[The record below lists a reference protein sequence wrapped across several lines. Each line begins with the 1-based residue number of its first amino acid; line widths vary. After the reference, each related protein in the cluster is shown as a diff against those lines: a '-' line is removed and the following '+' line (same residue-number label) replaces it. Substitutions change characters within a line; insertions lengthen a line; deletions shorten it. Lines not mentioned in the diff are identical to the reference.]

1 MHAFA
6 ESLCAEATFGLTPE
20 YTLAARFDISVT
32 FWGYH
37 TLLALKAYHTILAA
51 RAYRRLDGSVGIFID
66 LTSDDSHPGSLLTG
80 CHSGSLSDHE
90 NVCGCFGLV
99 R

>member
-1 MHAFA
+1 MTRW
-6 ESLCAEATFGLTPE
+6 LCMELV
-20 YTLAARFDISVT
+20 LCVT

-37 TLLALKAYHTILAA
+37 TLLAV
-51 RAYRRLDGSVGIFID
+51 RAYRRLDGSVGILID
-66 LTSDDSHPGSLLTG
+66 LTSDDSHPGALLTG

-90 NVCGCFGLV
+90 NVRGCFGLV

>member
-1 MHAFA
+1 MSYIAGRD
-6 ESLCAEATFGLTPE
+6 GLAKVRWE
-20 YTLAARFDISVT
+20 RGNV
-32 FWGYH
+32 
-37 TLLALKAYHTILAA
+37 
-51 RAYRRLDGSVGIFID
+51 ID

-90 NVCGCFGLV
+90 NVRGCFGLE

>member
-1 MHAFA
+1 M
-6 ESLCAEATFGLTPE
+6 LNI
-20 YTLAARFDISVT
+20 TLIIIYLFVFPAHIIYNAQLIICVT

-90 NVCGCFGLV
+90 NVRGCFGLV

>member
-1 MHAFA
+1 M
-6 ESLCAEATFGLTPE
+6 
-20 YTLAARFDISVT
+20 T

-37 TLLALKAYHTILAA
+37 TLLAVTAYHTLLAV
-51 RAYRRLDGSVGIFID
+51 RAYRRLDGSVGILID
-66 LTSDDSHPGSLLTG
+66 LTSDHSHPGALLTG

-90 NVCGCFGLV
+90 NVRGCFGLV

>member
-1 MHAFA
+1 MASPD
-6 ESLCAEATFGLTPE
+6 ESGCS
-20 YTLAARFDISVT
+20 SVDV
-32 FWGYH
+32 
-37 TLLALKAYHTILAA
+37 LKAYHTILAA

-90 NVCGCFGLV
+90 NVRGCFGLV

>member
-1 MHAFA
+1 M
-6 ESLCAEATFGLTPE
+6 
-20 YTLAARFDISVT
+20 T

-37 TLLALKAYHTILAA
+37 TLLASNGVSYIAGRDGLAKV
-51 RAYRRLDGSVGIFID
+51 RWYSGNIID

-90 NVCGCFGLV
+90 NVRGCFGLV